1 MIQAGHHNNKVN
13 KIASGS
19 HKSHARCTPATHL
32 PFLRRSR
39 QRRYTQ
45 HKMVKGSP
53 LAPAQINGAV
63 APATAAAAL
72 SCAKLELPA
81 KLERPVLQEVNIQN
95 LRKACPELKDTPPS
109 YVREKLQLLAPAM
122 LVGLQSAQILSS
134 KTQLPQEL
142 QVLMTDSIN
151 MAGVSPTHILAVASS
166 RAPRTTPGAPLKV
179 TLFPIHTAVFAANCS
194 SFPLLPASSA
204 ATPEA
209 NYSRK
214 LTIPVVRLAIPSPEA
229 FPLLQTYLYHKDVDR
244 LRDSLLPTNYASSL
258 QNIVQRASLIKGL
271 WMNGHAL
278 GVVDR
283 GFWEVIEECWEEV
296 IRSLSQLT
304 TVNHSS

>member
-63 APATAAAAL
+63 APATAAAL

-81 KLERPVLQEVNIQN
+81 RLERPVLQEVNIQN

-109 YVREKLQLLAPAM
+109 YVREKLQLLAPAY
-122 LVGLQSAQILSS
+122 VFIILYTIVLYAHYLSFICIVCLLGS
-134 KTQLPQEL
+134 KALRFSLPR
-142 QVLMTDSIN
+142 
-151 MAGVSPTHILAVASS
+151 P
-166 RAPRTTPGAPLKV
+166 
-179 TLFPIHTAVFAANCS
+179 
-194 SFPLLPASSA
+194 SFLR
-204 ATPEA
+204 
-209 NYSRK
+209 NYKS
-214 LTIPVVRLAIPSPEA
+214 
-229 FPLLQTYLYHKDVDR
+229 
-244 LRDSLLPTNYASSL
+244 
-258 QNIVQRASLIKGL
+258 
-271 WMNGHAL
+271 
-278 GVVDR
+278 
-283 GFWEVIEECWEEV
+283 
-296 IRSLSQLT
+296 
-304 TVNHSS
+304 